1 MFSYTGK
8 DNEAQTTLRGTDG
21 LLYRSM
27 VPSRIRNLDGM
38 DMSPNIFDG
47 LFYLMILT
55 FILLMLR
62 AKFRRK

>member
-1 MFSYTGK
+1 
-8 DNEAQTTLRGTDG
+8 
-21 LLYRSM
+21 
-27 VPSRIRNLDGM
+27 M